1 MNEWVI
7 TLLDQPIVWILG
19 GMAVV
24 AVLLYLAQSVL
35 VLIGGT
41 ALGLFFYQRYKKK
54 EPDLLLKTIKNTLIK
69 QKQQEQPR
77 SLKES
82 MTNLQTPSQKR
93 WSSQFESL
101 LES

>member
-7 TLLDQPIVWILG
+7 PLLDQPIVWIMG

-54 EPDLLLKTIKNTLIK
+54 EPDILLNTIKNTLIK
-69 QKQQEQPR
+69 QEQPR
-77 SLKES
+77 PLKES
-82 MTNLQTPSQKR
+82 MTNLQTPAQKR